1 MKLITAMPEQQ
12 PRRPPREQSAP
23 NTALPRPRWRRA
35 SIKWWCGRDVT
46 MRAVVAGWLICL
58 PSLPFIMYPPHGR
71 SQHAGT
77 LRRAFLSHVRS
88 ADGGPLDSAQMA
100 TMLRPVQKSSLSLCG
115 SDVFLQ
121 KYPSQPPKC
130 LLLYLRSWGSITLIY
145 IPRRWNARSWIHH
158 TCTYCATLWGGT
170 VLPLHS
176 GRIPFIIW
184 VTSLQSEFL
193 PPCES
198 FSWLLP
204 RFRVICFSE
213 LFFAFARGPG

>member
-100 TMLRPVQKSSLSLCG
+100 TVMRPVQKSSLSLCG

-130 LLLYLRSWGSITLIY
+130 LLLYLRSEGPLRWFTFRAAETLVREY
-145 IPRRWNARSWIHH
+145 IIP
-158 TCTYCATLWGGT
+158 
-170 VLPLHS
+170 VLTAQPFEAVQFYLFIRVGFHS
-176 GRIPFIIW
+176 
-184 VTSLQSEFL
+184 
-193 PPCES
+193 
-198 FSWLLP
+198 
-204 RFRVICFSE
+204 
-213 LFFAFARGPG
+213 LFG